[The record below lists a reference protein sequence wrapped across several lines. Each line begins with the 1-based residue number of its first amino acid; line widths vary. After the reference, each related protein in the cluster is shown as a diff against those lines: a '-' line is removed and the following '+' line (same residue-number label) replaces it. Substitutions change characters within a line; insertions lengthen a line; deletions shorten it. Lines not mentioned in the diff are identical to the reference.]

1 MVRRINLYLAIF
13 LACLIQIAIVDNNLS
28 VTTLKPSVTAA
39 QQVESPMNEIA
50 VQQMAPAPVVSLPKG
65 EFLSPH
71 AKVSRSGRDSWILDE
86 EFVYVDSIG
95 KEWVAPAGTITDGA
109 SIPQVFLSATG
120 ERLDGDYIDAAV
132 IHDAYCQSDNLHLDT
147 YQQEPWQYVHYVFYE
162 ALLTSGVP
170 EQKAQIMYTAVYLGG
185 PRWGEDTALIPEIV
199 FEPGQNGRA
208 IELPKAANGPTPA
221 EIDQFLAMVEWIES
235 ESPSGEELR
244 AKLES

>member
-1 MVRRINLYLAIF
+1 MVRRIILYLSITLGF
-13 LACLIQIAIVDNNLS
+13 ITQIAILDNDLSLASMHAGNLQNAAVVPAAESS
-28 VTTLKPSVTAA
+28 VEP
-39 QQVESPMNEIA
+39 
-50 VQQMAPAPVVSLPKG
+50 APAIPLPTG

-95 KEWVAPAGTITDGA
+95 KKWVAPAGTITDGA

-132 IHDAYCQSDNLHLDT
+132 IHDAYCQNDNLHLET
-147 YQQEPWQYVHYVFYE
+147 YQQESWQYVHYMFYE

-185 PRWGEDTALIPEIV
+185 PRWGDDTALVPDIV
-199 FEPGQNGRA
+199 VAPTQNGRSVEA
-208 IELPKAANGPTPA
+208 PNLLNEPTQA
-221 EIDQFLAMVEWIES
+221 EIDQFLAVVEWIET
-235 ESPSGEELR
+235 ENPTGEELQS
-244 AKLES
+244 KLESQ

>member
-1 MVRRINLYLAIF
+1 MVRRIILYLSIT
-13 LACLIQIAIVDNNLS
+13 LGCITQIAIVDNDLS
-28 VTTLKPSVTAA
+28 LTAVQPAVT
-39 QQVESPMNEIA
+39 VENPINQIA
-50 VQQMAPAPVVSLPKG
+50 VKQMAPTPTPPLPKG

-86 EFVYVDSIG
+86 DFVYVDSIG
-95 KEWVAPAGTITDGA
+95 KKWVAPAGTITDGA

-185 PRWGEDTALIPEIV
+185 PRWGDNTAIVPEIV
-199 FEPGQNGRA
+199 FDPSQNGRV
-208 IELPKAANGPTPA
+208 IETPKAPSGPTQA
-221 EIDQFLAMVEWIES
+221 EIDQFLDVVEWIET
-235 ESPSGEELR
+235 ENPSGGELR
-244 AKLES
+244 AKLEG